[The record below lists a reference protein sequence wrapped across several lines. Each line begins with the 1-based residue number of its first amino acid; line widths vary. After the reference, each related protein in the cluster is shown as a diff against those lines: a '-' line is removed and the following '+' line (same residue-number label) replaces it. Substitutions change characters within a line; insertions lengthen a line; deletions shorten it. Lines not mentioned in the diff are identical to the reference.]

1 METYRCE
8 KIWLWRQRTSVRTSI
23 RSFPYPLESLVPY
36 CFKLGRYLVDFIQGP
51 SIWLLRGLWD
61 FSKISC
67 RLISRR
73 KACKEIPGKNNI
85 LHWKKKISLLK
96 YNAEK
101 ILQRCMS
108 GKKFLTHQMFGKKV
122 ILQPQIQLI
131 NSLVVGEETELVNDI
146 HQQNGWSALSSIY
159 ISTWWFAT
167 DGMRKRRTN

>member
-1 METYRCE
+1 
-8 KIWLWRQRTSVRTSI
+8 
-23 RSFPYPLESLVPY
+23 
-36 CFKLGRYLVDFIQGP
+36 
-51 SIWLLRGLWD
+51 
-61 FSKISC
+61 
-67 RLISRR
+67 
-73 KACKEIPGKNNI
+73 
-85 LHWKKKISLLK
+85 
-96 YNAEK
+96 
-101 ILQRCMS
+101 MS